1 MFTYDCERA
10 RERAHTHSYTLTH
23 TRILAHTQVSR
34 QFVGREAELNDALRR
49 KYKSDLKTM
58 AAQQQAAEAA
68 QRERD
73 ADAGVCVCVF
83 MQTVSAHLCACM

>member
-1 MFTYDCERA
+1 MFRYDCERA
-10 RERAHTHSYTLTH
+10 RERAHTHSYTLAH
-23 TRILAHTQVSR
+23 TRILAQTQVSR

-58 AAQQQAAEAA
+58 AAQQEAAEAA

-73 ADAGVCVCVF
+73 ADAGVCVCVCVLF
-83 MQTVSAHLCACM
+83 CANCVC

>member
-1 MFTYDCERA
+1 M
-10 RERAHTHSYTLTH
+10 
-23 TRILAHTQVSR
+23 SR

-58 AAQQQAAEAA
+58 AAQQEAAEGA

-73 ADAGVCVCVF
+73 ADSGVCVF

>member
-1 MFTYDCERA
+1 M
-10 RERAHTHSYTLTH
+10 
-23 TRILAHTQVSR
+23 SR

-73 ADAGVCVCVF
+73 ADAGVCVCVCVLF
-83 MQTVSAHLCACM
+83 CANCVC